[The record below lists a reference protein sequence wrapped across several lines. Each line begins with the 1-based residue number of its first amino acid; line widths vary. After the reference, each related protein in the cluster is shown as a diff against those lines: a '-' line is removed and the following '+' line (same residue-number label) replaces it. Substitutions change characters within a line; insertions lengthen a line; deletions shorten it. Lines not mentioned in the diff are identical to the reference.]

1 MNPGSI
7 FYLLVITGLVI
18 WVVRLRRREQ
28 AFIEALET
36 RVRERKTVFVFL
48 NRLGERLTKSKL
60 AMEPALE
67 IIVETIA
74 EVTDAEAGAAFVLDP
89 EGQTLS
95 AKAVHGMFPPL
106 SATTGYV
113 LTKQKYL
120 SERVKR
126 EKIAVGE
133 GVIGEVAA
141 TDSPLL
147 INDAQTD
154 PRVPKTA
161 LDYLAIRSIMAAPL
175 RARGQVLG
183 VIAVVNKKGAPE
195 FTLADL
201 DLLLPLADQAS
212 STVELVKLYGELAE
226 KQRIEQ
232 ELRLAH
238 DFQKMLLP
246 SECPQ
251 VPGFEIAA
259 FSAPALEVGGDYYD
273 FFWVDD
279 DKRYLGV
286 VIADVSGKG
295 IPGAL
300 IMSMARSTMRA
311 EARGNLS
318 PRDVLLK
325 ANERAY
331 ADTKDNVF
339 ITMTYGILDTH
350 ERRFRFAR
358 AGHEPLVT
366 FKRDSENA
374 RLTSPEGIA
383 MGMVGAD
390 MFALVEEAVV
400 PLDGGDIAVLYTD
413 GVVEAMDTESHE
425 YGQKRFFDFLAAN
438 RGRPPQEIIEKTLED
453 IQDFTRGY
461 PQHDDITLVAIRVLD
476 EPGESREPVQAGVQA
491 GA

>member
-7 FYLLVITGLVI
+7 FYLLVIAGLII
-18 WVVRLRRREQ
+18 WVIRLRRREQ

-48 NRLGERLTKSKL
+48 NRLGERLTTSKL

-74 EVTDAEAGAAFVLDP
+74 EVTDAESGAVFVLDP
-89 EGQTLS
+89 AEKALS

-141 TDSPLL
+141 TDSAVL
-147 INDAQTD
+147 INDAQSD

-161 LDYLAIRSIMAAPL
+161 LDYLSIRSIMAAPL
-175 RARGQVLG
+175 RARGRVVG

-195 FTLADL
+195 FTQADL
-201 DLLLPLADQAS
+201 DLLLPLADQAA
-212 STVELVKLYGELAE
+212 STVELVKLYDELAE

-246 SECPQ
+246 RECPQ
-251 VPGFEIAA
+251 VPGFQIAA

-279 DKRYLGV
+279 ARRHLGV

-300 IMSMARSTMRA
+300 IMSMARSTIRA

-331 ADTKDNVF
+331 ADTREIVF
-339 ITMTYGILDTH
+339 ITMTYGFLDTR

-374 RLTSPEGIA
+374 KLTSPEGIA
-383 MGMVGAD
+383 MGMVGSD
-390 MFALVEEAVV
+390 MFQLVQEAVV
-400 PLDGGDIAVLYTD
+400 PLDRGDIAVLYTD
-413 GVVEAMDTESHE
+413 GVVEAMDSQSEE

-438 RGRPPQEIIEKTLED
+438 RARPPQEIIEKTIED
-453 IQDFTRGY
+453 ITDFTRGH

-476 EPGESREPVQAGVQA
+476 ESEESREPADAGAQA

>member
-1 MNPGSI
+1 M
-7 FYLLVITGLVI
+7 
-18 WVVRLRRREQ
+18 
-28 AFIEALET
+28 
-36 RVRERKTVFVFL
+36 
-48 NRLGERLTKSKL
+48 
-60 AMEPALE
+60 
-67 IIVETIA
+67 
-74 EVTDAEAGAAFVLDP
+74 
-89 EGQTLS
+89 
-95 AKAVHGMFPPL
+95 
-106 SATTGYV
+106 
-113 LTKQKYL
+113 
-120 SERVKR
+120 
-126 EKIAVGE
+126 
-133 GVIGEVAA
+133 
-141 TDSPLL
+141 
-147 INDAQTD
+147 
-154 PRVPKTA
+154 
-161 LDYLAIRSIMAAPL
+161 
-175 RARGQVLG
+175 
-183 VIAVVNKKGAPE
+183 
-195 FTLADL
+195 
-201 DLLLPLADQAS
+201 
-212 STVELVKLYGELAE
+212 
-226 KQRIEQ
+226 
-232 ELRLAH
+232 
-238 DFQKMLLP
+238 
-246 SECPQ
+246 
-251 VPGFEIAA
+251 PGFEIAA

-366 FKRDSENA
+366 FERDSENA

-383 MGMVGAD
+383 MGMVGSD

-400 PLDGGDIAVLYTD
+400 PLGRGDIAVLYTD
-413 GVVEAMDTESHE
+413 GVVEAMDIESHE

-438 RGRPPQEIIEKTLED
+438 RAQPPQEIIEKTLAD
-453 IQDFTRGY
+453 IQDFTRGH

-476 EPGESREPVQAGVQA
+476 EPGESREPVDAGAQA